1 VTFPTASPALTGAES
16 SFILN
21 GVAGSSSVRPVAANG
36 YALGQNYPNP
46 FSTSSVITFTM
57 AEGGNAQI
65 VISDVTGNIVAT
77 AANQYFNQGEN
88 TVSFDATNMA
98 SGTYFY
104 ELVAN
109 GVRLQRSMLLK
120 K

>member
-1 VTFPTASPALTGAES
+1 MLRGQG
-16 SFILN
+16 I
-21 GVAGSSSVRPVAANG
+21 VADVRPIAQNG

-46 FSTSSVITFTM
+46 FSSSSVITFTM
-57 AEGGNAQI
+57 AESGNAQI

-77 AANQYFNQGEN
+77 AANQYFNAGEN

-109 GVRLQRSMLLK
+109 GVRLQRSMLLSK
-120 K
+120 